1 MSLRLG
7 TVRAAHRGKRLIE
20 NARLRSKL
28 SSNDPSRLQI
38 SNRERM
44 AICRRTFSLFSSF
57 EPQAPSLENL
67 IANLELEFP
76 LTHSIQRSGIV
87 SNRKF
92 FAIFHRTFPSPRPS
106 RLVTRHPSQIT
117 HLLIET
123 PRLEFPVTPMKQKA
137 VQNPNRDNLAT
148 FQLCF
153 SLQDATHASTAQ
165 ASPSSFEPQASSLQT
180 SPQSLASSLQNKY
193 ASMPPMAT
201 TARIATLPG
210 TTDRRIDA
218 LLALLA
224 ENSTIVISGAK
235 IAQEIGVSRQQ
246 VWRWIEQL
254 RALGVRV
261 KGHAATGYHI
271 ERVPDILAPQL
282 LSNQLAGTA
291 FARRIYHFF
300 KIDSTNNVAMQLGE
314 AGEPHGAVVLAE
326 EQTAGRGRAGRKWL
340 SEKSAGIHC
349 TVLLRPQIPPAYAP
363 LLTLVAGLA
372 ARDACAEELND
383 RNLDIRWPNDLL
395 FGGRKF
401 SGILT
406 EMHAEPDRVHYAVI
420 GIGINVNQ
428 TKMPAELADIATS
441 LRIETGKPHSR
452 LQLLIRLLRHL
463 DRYYNQFIGEGA
475 EPILRRFADVSTY
488 FKGKHVKI
496 STATETFTGIT
507 AGLEPSGVLRVAR
520 DDGRGTEL
528 ILSGDVSEAS

>member
-1 MSLRLG
+1 LSL
-7 TVRAAHRGKRLIE
+7 
-20 NARLRSKL
+20 
-28 SSNDPSRLQI
+28 
-38 SNRERM
+38 
-44 AICRRTFSLFSSF
+44 
-57 EPQAPSLENL
+57 
-67 IANLELEFP
+67 
-76 LTHSIQRSGIV
+76 
-87 SNRKF
+87 
-92 FAIFHRTFPSPRPS
+92 
-106 RLVTRHPSQIT
+106 LVTRHSLAQSRLVACEGSLIT
-117 HLLIET
+117 SLLIET
-123 PRLEFPVTPMKQKA
+123 PRLESPVTPTKKSTESI
-137 VQNPNRDNLAT
+137 PNRDNLAI
-148 FQLCF
+148 FQIRFPLHGVALVPAAPAF
-153 SLQDATHASTAQ
+153 SSN
-165 ASPSSFEPQASSLQT
+165 PQ
-180 SPQSLASSLQNKY
+180 PRASSLQNLVPSARVEY
-193 ASMPPMAT
+193 ASLPPMAT
-201 TARIATLPG
+201 TARMATLPG

-246 VWRWIEQL
+246 VWRWIEKL

-282 LSNQLAGTA
+282 LSSQLAGTA

-428 TKMPAELADIATS
+428 TKMPGELADIATS
-441 LRIETGKPHSR
+441 LRIETGQPHSR

-463 DRYYNQFIGEGA
+463 DRYYNQFIAEGA
-475 EPILRRFADVSTY
+475 EPILRRFAEVSTY
-488 FKGKHVKI
+488 FKGKHVRI
-496 STATETFTGIT
+496 STAAETFTGIT

-528 ILSGDVSEAS
+528 ILSGDVSEAP